1 MTRQTFGIPGT
12 LGLLILLVWAVG
24 WIVFGWHDGLYH
36 ALVPVAV
43 VLILVQFTRRVA
55 SG

>member
-12 LGLLILLVWAVG
+12 LGVLVLLVWLIG

-36 ALVPVAV
+36 ALFPVGV
-43 VLILVQFTRRVA
+43 VLLIVQFARRVA